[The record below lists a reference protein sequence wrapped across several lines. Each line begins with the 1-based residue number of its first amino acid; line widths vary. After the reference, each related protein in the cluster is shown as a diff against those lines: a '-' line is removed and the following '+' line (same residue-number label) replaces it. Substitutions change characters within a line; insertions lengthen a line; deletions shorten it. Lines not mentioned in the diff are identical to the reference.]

1 MSCRKAAM
9 GDPQPATSSP
19 SNSFPYILP
28 IAAPIGSKRA
38 DWHAMG
44 PLVLSNHHF
53 QDTSG
58 MISVIWGLPLTIPE
72 QGTVYR
78 HKVPAAVVSRTQAF
92 EGD

>member
-1 MSCRKAAM
+1 M

-72 QGTVYR
+72 QGTVYISAQGAGSGGVADASVR
-78 HKVPAAVVSRTQAF
+78 
-92 EGD
+92 G